1 MGVVVWPEL
10 LRRFQHCVSPNA
22 IHQIFIKRS
31 MKSFFFVALLAMP
44 LLGMAQS
51 AQNSPAPETRL
62 FQPLSLPGQQR
73 PVVAPKAPL
82 LSQQDVYY
90 VILIVL
96 LLAIFGSAVLACWK
110 VSSIVLQILIAISAL
125 GAGAFVSFVLLT
137 MIGLTGTPDNS
148 KAGLARRAMV
158 EMGKALGLP
167 NETIAAVVEDDEYR
181 VCMLLG
187 EQVLVI
193 ADYGENRGLLLPY
206 ASLDSVNSHEG
217 PAQTLPLL
225 PPPAADRWVIET
237 EAARESNDTTN
248 LQQIEWHFRGAGLS
262 IIAVRYARPDYFFP
276 HVASIA
282 SLCRQRMAENK

>member
-1 MGVVVWPEL
+1 
-10 LRRFQHCVSPNA
+10 
-22 IHQIFIKRS
+22 
-31 MKSFFFVALLAMP
+31 MKSFFFAALLAMP

-51 AQNSPAPETRL
+51 AQPSPASEIRL

-73 PVVAPKAPL
+73 PIVEPEAPL

-96 LLAIFGSAVLACWK
+96 LLAIFGAAVLACWK
-110 VSSIVLQILIAISAL
+110 ISSIVLQILIAIGAL

-167 NETIAAVVEDDEYR
+167 NETIAAVFEDDEYR

-187 EQVLVI
+187 DQVLVI
-193 ADYGENRGLLLPY
+193 ADYVENRGLLSPY
-206 ASLDSVNSHEG
+206 ANLDSVNSHEG
-217 PAQTLPLL
+217 PARTLPPL
-225 PPPAADRWVIET
+225 PLPAADRWVIET
-237 EAARESNDTTN
+237 ETARKSSDTTN
-248 LQQIEWHFRGAGLS
+248 LQQIEWYFRTPGLS

-276 HVASIA
+276 NAASIA
-282 SLCRQRMAENK
+282 ALCRHRMTETQ